1 MNQQAT
7 PNITLFDL
15 LARSWQRPAA
25 IRQILFN
32 DDETA
37 LGVVTED
44 GAVAFARMADNEPP
58 EARLV
63 TDNGQTGIRP
73 RSGRPAPLIMTRI
86 KGASRVCRAEA
97 GGFLV
102 ADDRHRL
109 IRLSRAGEVADTI
122 LALDLPLEAFD
133 RCQATGDIAVIAGGD
148 LICREGGTGA
158 AGSGLPLGQACPSR
172 LAFSPDGA
180 RMALA
185 GADQVEIRSRN
196 GRDVLSRT
204 ALQADPT
211 SLAWSSDGGWLA
223 IGLAKG
229 GMMLIETGSGRHAHL
244 EGFPG
249 PVRSLGFG
257 GAAAALVAGGAYRIA
272 GWSLATPPLEDP
284 ATGALASGRAGL
296 TMVEAV
302 ALQPHGQLV
311 AAGYANGQIVIAPLG
326 SPDEMIVRVLG
337 GPVTA
342 LAWTEDGRHLA
353 VGDALGTVAIAT
365 FPPQLFKSST

>member
-1 MNQQAT
+1 MNQQTT

-37 LGVVTED
+37 LAVVTED
-44 GAVAFARMADNEPP
+44 GAVAYARMADNEPP

-86 KGASRVCRAEA
+86 KGASQVCRAEA

-102 ADDRHRL
+102 ANDKHQL
-109 IRLSRAGEVADTI
+109 IRLSRAGEIADTI
-122 LALDLPLEAFD
+122 LAHDVPLQAFD
-133 RCQATGDIAVIAGGD
+133 RCPATGDIAVIAGGE
-148 LICREGGTGA
+148 LFCRTGGASGA
-158 AGSGLPLGQACPSR
+158 GISLGDACP
-172 LAFSPDGA
+172 LHVAYSPNGA
-180 RMALA
+180 RLALA
-185 GADQVEIRSRN
+185 GNNHLEIRSRN
-196 GRDVLSRT
+196 GRDVLLGR
-204 ALQADPT
+204 ALQAEPI
-211 SLAWSSDGGWLA
+211 SLAWSADGGWLA

-229 GMMLIETGSGRHAHL
+229 GMVLVEAGTGHHTRL
-244 EGFPG
+244 DGFPG

-257 GAAAALVAGGAYRIA
+257 GATGALVASGAFRIA
-272 GWSLATPPLEDP
+272 GWSLATPPLDDA

-302 ALQPHGQLV
+302 AMQPRGDLV
-311 AAGYANGQIVIAPLG
+311 AAGYANGQIAIAQLG
-326 SPDEMIVRVLG
+326 SPDEMILRVVG

-342 LAWTEDGRHLA
+342 LAWSSDGRHLA
-353 VGDALGTVAIAT
+353 IGDALGMVALAT
-365 FPPQLFKSST
+365 FPSQLFK